1 MVEKTIVEKRTC
13 DICGAEITESFG
25 GWNRV
30 KVTIP
35 TLFGMKHAE
44 LSLNINDLTTYNKNI
59 HHPDLCE
66 NCVRKILMDFVTNLP
81 ISPTVTKK

>member
-13 DICGAEITESFG
+13 DICNAEITESFG

-30 KVTIP
+30 KVIIP

-44 LSLNINDLTTYNKNI
+44 ISLNINDLTTYNKNI

-66 NCVRKILMDFVTNLP
+66 NCVRKILMDYVTNLP
-81 ISPTVTKK
+81 ISPKVTRK